1 MSSNTSISVSNVGKA
16 YSLEARPARALWDQL
31 LKRESGRSNDAFWAL
46 RGVSFDVRRGE
57 TVGIVGRNGAGKSS
71 LLHLIAGTTEATEGT
86 VDVKGVVSPLLELG
100 AGFNLEFSGREN
112 AKLNCLIR
120 GDNFDSLEAHVEAI
134 REFSGLGDFF
144 DRPARTYSSGMYAR
158 LAFSVAALTEP
169 EILIVD
175 EVLAVGDTA
184 FQKKCLDKFYEIRD
198 RGCTILFVSHD
209 PYQIRK
215 ACQRVLLLEGGKQVA
230 YGEPSDVL
238 DQYERILSQSKN
250 VIGSG
255 ATGPAHAA
263 FGDAPASQSDES
275 EFFVRISNVVVEA
288 EGDGGTTHEIQ
299 SNTAMSLVFS
309 YEISGK
315 LPGDGLTFVVNLYR
329 HDGLYVFGATSK
341 MQGSATFPA
350 GRQCRVKVT
359 FPSLPLVNGTYH
371 WRVAVNDADGMG
383 IFAEAIPVCEIRV
396 KDDFRAV
403 GVVEIAH
410 TWSQE
415 GASWNA

>member
-1 MSSNTSISVSNVGKA
+1 MSSDTSISVSNAGKA
-16 YSLEARPARALWDQL
+16 YSLEARPAKALWSQL
-31 LKRESGRSNDAFWAL
+31 LRRGSGRSNDAFWAL

-86 VDVKGVVSPLLELG
+86 VEVKGVVSPLLELG
-100 AGFNLEFSGREN
+100 AGFNLEFTGREN

-120 GDNFDSLEAHVEAI
+120 GDNFDSLEAHIEAI
-134 REFSGLGDFF
+134 HDFSGLGDFF

-158 LAFSVAALTEP
+158 LAFSVAALADP

-215 ACQRVLLLEGGKQVA
+215 ACQRVLLLEAGKQIA

-250 VIGSG
+250 VTGYG
-255 ATGPAHAA
+255 AIRPADRAS
-263 FGDAPASQSDES
+263 GDAPASQSDES
-275 EFFVRISNVVVEA
+275 EFLVRISNIAVEA
-288 EGDGGTTHEIQ
+288 DCDGGTTHEIQ
-299 SNTAMSLVFS
+299 SNTAISIVFS
-309 YEISGK
+309 YEIIGK

-341 MQGSATFPA
+341 MQGSPAFPA
-350 GRQCRVKVT
+350 SRKSRVKVT

-371 WRVAVNDADGMG
+371 WRVAVNDADGLG
-383 IFAEAIPVCEIRV
+383 IFAEAVPVCEIRV

-403 GVVEIAH
+403 GVVEIEH

>member
-1 MSSNTSISVSNVGKA
+1 MSSETSISVSNVGKA
-16 YSLEARPARALWDQL
+16 YSLKPRPATALWDQL
-31 LKRESGRSNDAFWAL
+31 LRREHRRSNDAFWAL
-46 RGVSFDVRRGE
+46 RDVSFDVRRGE

-71 LLHLIAGTTEATEGT
+71 LLHLIAGTTQATEGK
-86 VDVKGVVSPLLELG
+86 VKVIGVVSPLLELG
-100 AGFNLEFSGREN
+100 AGFNLEFTGREN

-120 GDNFDSLEAHVEAI
+120 GDNFESLETHVEAI
-134 REFSGLGDFF
+134 RDFSGLGDFF

-215 ACQRVLLLEGGKQVA
+215 ACQRVLLLEGGRQVS

-238 DQYERILSQSKN
+238 DQYERLLSQSKSA
-250 VIGSG
+250 IGAR
-255 ATGPAHAA
+255 ATRDANAVSS
-263 FGDAPASQSDES
+263 DAPTCQADES
-275 EFFVRISNVVVEA
+275 KFLVRISSIAVEA

-299 SNTAMSLVFS
+299 SNTAMSLAFN
-309 YEISGK
+309 YEISGE
-315 LPGDGLTFVVNLYR
+315 LPSDGLTFVVNLYR

-341 MQGSATFPA
+341 MQGRDAFPA

-371 WRVAVNDADGMG
+371 WRVAINDADGLG
-383 IFAEAIPVCEIRV
+383 IFAEAVPVCEIRV

-403 GVVEIAH
+403 GVVEIKH

-415 GASWNA
+415 ETSWNV

>member
-71 LLHLIAGTTEATEGT
+71 LLHLIAGTTEATEGA

-238 DQYERILSQSKN
+238 DQYERILSQSKSL
-250 VIGSG
+250 ISSA
-255 ATGPAHAA
+255 ATGPGQAA
-263 FGDAPASQSDES
+263 PGDAPASQSDES

-315 LPGDGLTFVVNLYR
+315 LPEDGLTFVVNLYR

-371 WRVAVNDADGMG
+371 WRVAVNDADGLG
-383 IFAEAIPVCEIRV
+383 IFAEAVPVCEIRV